1 MSTLSYCTLTAYT
14 LQAKH
19 ISSAETVYF
28 LKKLCMPNDSSCLR
42 ISHTMYVLFIPHNY
56 STFQHK
62 QGHLHSTV
70 HMHQTPIT
78 RDYFFKLMC
87 YTQMNKRQLSPL
99 HTNTHAHNTHT
110 SHTPHTHITYTI
122 HHTHNTHAH
131 TS

>member
-1 MSTLSYCTLTAYT
+1 MSALSYCTLTAYT

-42 ISHTMYVLFIPHNY
+42 IPHTMYVLFIPHNY

-70 HMHQTPIT
+70 HMHQTPVT

-87 YTQMNKRQLSPL
+87 YIKDSSLSSTHQHTCTQ
-99 HTNTHAHNTHT
+99 
-110 SHTPHTHITYTI
+110 HTHITYTTHTHHI
-122 HHTHNTHAH
+122 HHTPHTQHTRTHQLG
-131 TS
+131 